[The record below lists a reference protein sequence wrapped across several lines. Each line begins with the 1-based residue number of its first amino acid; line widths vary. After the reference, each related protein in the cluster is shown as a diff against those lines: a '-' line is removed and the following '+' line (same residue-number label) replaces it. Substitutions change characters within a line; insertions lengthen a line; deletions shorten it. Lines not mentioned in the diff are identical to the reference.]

1 MSTDFDT
8 QTETITQNPENV
20 TDDSNRIFSDFVGLD
35 VSALDKKVNKT
46 ISSNSD
52 YVGSNEAVI
61 NLFTTSKEHGEV
73 FKPSATGSSI
83 GVKNDTFKDRDAL
96 ENSVERWLLQR
107 QAQTQEFGSIVVSFT
122 VPGNSARHVGDL
134 IRFEVPSTIP
144 NDSSSPGSVRFNHQ
158 LYGGLYVVSKIK
170 HIITRDDYNM
180 DMELMKNSFNTRI
193 PGQETESA
201 N

>member
-73 FKPSATGSSI
+73 FKPSSTGSSI

-144 NDSSSPGSVRFNHQ
+144 NDSSSPRSVRFNHQ

>member
-1 MSTDFDT
+1 M
-8 QTETITQNPENV
+8 
-20 TDDSNRIFSDFVGLD
+20 
-35 VSALDKKVNKT
+35 
-46 ISSNSD
+46 
-52 YVGSNEAVI
+52 
-61 NLFTTSKEHGEV
+61 
-73 FKPSATGSSI
+73 
-83 GVKNDTFKDRDAL
+83 
-96 ENSVERWLLQR
+96 
-107 QAQTQEFGSIVVSFT
+107 
-122 VPGNSARHVGDL
+122 PGNSARHVGDL

-193 PGQETESA
+193 PGQEKDA

>member
-1 MSTDFDT
+1 MPVERVSRGFKDISMSF
-8 QTETITQNPENV
+8 EVNP
-20 TDDSNRIFSDFVGLD
+20 
-35 VSALDKKVNKT
+35 
-46 ISSNSD
+46 
-52 YVGSNEAVI
+52 I
-61 NLFTTSKEHGEV
+61 N
-73 FKPSATGSSI
+73 ADII
-83 GVKNDTFKDRDAL
+83 GVKNDTFKDGEAL